1 MHGRHCLPSYLNIL
15 PWHILM
21 VSIFCAAVG
30 FPPIFKDFI
39 FLLKI
44 QKLINLMFHY
54 VFYTLTKLFQISFL
68 NSSSSNKEHF
78 LHAKYCHKCFAL
90 CDTKFNSHNCA
101 VASSTNT
108 PILQMRKQKHRA
120 VMWLAQASSAS

>member
-1 MHGRHCLPSYLNIL
+1 
-15 PWHILM
+15 M

-54 VFYTLTKLFQISFL
+54 VFYTLTKLRS
-68 NSSSSNKEHF
+68 HF
-78 LHAKYCHKCFAL
+78 LIVVVVIK
-90 CDTKFNSHNCA
+90 
-101 VASSTNT
+101 NT
-108 PILQMRKQKHRA
+108 SYMPNI
-120 VMWLAQASSAS
+120 VISASLYVILNLILTTVQWQVALIPPFYR